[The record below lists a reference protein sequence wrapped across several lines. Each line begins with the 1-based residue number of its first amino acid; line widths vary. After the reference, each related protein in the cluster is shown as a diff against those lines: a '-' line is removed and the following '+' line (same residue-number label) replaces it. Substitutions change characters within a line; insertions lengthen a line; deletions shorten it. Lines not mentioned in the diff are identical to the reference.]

1 MANKYW
7 PGYTSLTGGGA
18 GALDLEDGAGLTDG
32 DIAEVVVSNVLYIY
46 RLNATSTESELS
58 PWRIQP
64 DANAGT
70 KIWELASPLQS
81 QDGWKLVT
89 AANYTAAP
97 ASTSTI
103 TMLVDMTTSIK
114 VGMSLKYTIGGTVYY
129 GMVSAIAAGL
139 LTVNGAPLGGDV
151 TNLCYDGGE
160 IRQMQVTIPGAYE
173 DASNTALITSDLNSN
188 LIWKLPT
195 SYLVW
200 FSVYSDVHDSGAH
213 GQASVR
219 INNTEVNTT
228 AGGETIAADTTWYPT
243 VVNIATAAY
252 DINPGEAL
260 EVTCVAGG
268 NGDATDLTVAMVF
281 VTP

>member
-1 MANKYW
+1 MANKIW
-7 PGYTSLTGGGA
+7 PRFTALTGGAA
-18 GALDLEDGAGLTDG
+18 GALDNEDGDNLTDG
-32 DIAEVVVSNVLYIY
+32 DYAFVTLSNIFYVYK
-46 RLNATSTESELS
+46 LNATSTDTELS
-58 PWRIQP
+58 PFRILP
-64 DANAGT
+64 DTDPGT
-70 KIWELASPLQS
+70 KCWELCHMSEP
-81 QDGWKLVT
+81 GWKFVP

-103 TMLVDMTTSIK
+103 TMLVDMTASIK

-260 EVTCVAGG
+260 EITCVAGG

>member
-260 EVTCVAGG
+260 EVTCGAGG